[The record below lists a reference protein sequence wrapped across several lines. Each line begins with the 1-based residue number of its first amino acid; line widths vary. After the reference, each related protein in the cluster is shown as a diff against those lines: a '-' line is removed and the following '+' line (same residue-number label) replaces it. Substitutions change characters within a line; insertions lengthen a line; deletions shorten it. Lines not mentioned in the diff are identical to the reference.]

1 MGQRKNLSP
10 RQDSNPWPP
19 KHRAGALSTWATDWL
34 TESEA
39 IYLVHFYCSG
49 SLSKHDKQWSC
60 SFVWILTQN
69 LWSCLIIC
77 TMVAKTRTVASLR
90 RDNLWKE
97 NYKHLFKSS
106 TDSVNRPKLQ
116 FYLYNHLEVHSKRCM
131 ILRNRRAY
139 SFSNIITGAPGDRHC
154 RCLTKIASNRRSVYG
169 QIENRKPPEHFCL
182 LNKL

>member
-106 TDSVNRPKLQ
+106 TDGVNRPKLQ
-116 FYLYNHLEVHSKRCM
+116 FYLYNHLEVHSKRYM

-139 SFSNIITGAPGDRHC
+139 SFSNIITGALVPIGLQMPD
-154 RCLTKIASNRRSVYG
+154 KNRLESPLGVWKN
-169 QIENRKPPEHFCL
+169 QE
-182 LNKL
+182 

>member
-39 IYLVHFYCSG
+39 IYLVHFYCPG

-116 FYLYNHLEVHSKRCM
+116 FYLYNHLEVHSKRYM

-139 SFSNIITGAPGDRHC
+139 NFSNILTGALVPIGLQMPD
-154 RCLTKIASNRRSVYG
+154 KNRLESPLGVWKN
-169 QIENRKPPEHFCL
+169 QE
-182 LNKL
+182 